1 MQTYILNLTGTIQG
15 VGLRPFVYKIATK
28 YFLKGYVLN
37 NNQGVKILI
46 QGNQESIQNFLK
58 ELKNPPSAAKITS
71 ITQKKIPNKKI
82 FSDFY

>member
-15 VGLRPFVYKIATK
+15 VGFRPFVYKIATK

-46 QGNQESIQNFLK
+46 QGNQ
-58 ELKNPPSAAKITS
+58 
-71 ITQKKIPNKKI
+71 
-82 FSDFY
+82 

>member
-15 VGLRPFVYKIATK
+15 VGFRPFVYKIATK

-58 ELKNPPSAAKITS
+58 KKKTPQRKKKFLKKTKKKI
-71 ITQKKIPNKKI
+71 QKKK
-82 FSDFY
+82 FF